1 MTPCYLRLLRDEGAA
16 AENLARVLSAG
27 RLAPDLLL
35 RAPEAVALL
44 GDPEGL
50 RPRGR
55 AHLEQEVLAAVGRA
69 DGAEQAIAAARGVRQ
84 REMFRTAAADVL
96 KSARSA
102 SGAVRPIVS
111 WPPPTGDGAPAT
123 PPTPRVPRDAPPAA
137 EIPGALR
144 DPSALSGRGAGRGRD
159 SRELVAAA
167 RYLGYGPG
175 HVGEMLDY
183 YRRTTHRA
191 RAVTERLFYGY
202 ES

>member
-1 MTPCYLRLLRDEGAA
+1 
-16 AENLARVLSAG
+16 
-27 RLAPDLLL
+27 
-35 RAPEAVALL
+35 AV
-44 GDPEGL
+44 
-50 RPRGR
+50 
-55 AHLEQEVLAAVGRA
+55 
-69 DGAEQAIAAARGVRQ
+69 AAARGVRQ
-84 REMFRTAAADVL
+84 RELFRTAAADVL
-96 KSARSA
+96 ESARSA

-123 PPTPRVPRDAPPAA
+123 PPTPRVPRDARRATRGRDTRRAA
-137 EIPGALR
+137 R
-144 DPSALSGRGAGRGRD
+144 PSALSGRGAGRGRD

-183 YRRTTHRA
+183 YRRTTRRA